1 MYARHKSTMD
11 HKTTEYQAFSYQI
24 LTWYKENPREL
35 PWRGTRDPYKI
46 WLSEIILQQ
55 TRVAQGLPYYYAFV
69 ETYPSVKDLALA
81 PEEEVLRLWQGLG
94 YYSRARNLH
103 ACAKS
108 IWFEMNGVF
117 PKTYDELLKLK
128 GVGSY
133 TASAIASF
141 AYGEVKAV
149 VDGNVFRVLARYFGI
164 DTDIASSKAK
174 KEFEA
179 LANQIIPIDQPG
191 EFNQAMMD
199 FGARLCTPK
208 NPSCE
213 SCPVNSS
220 CFALI
225 YNIVSELPVKINKV
239 KIKERYFHYYVIKCG
254 EKWVWKKRT
263 SGDIWEGLFDFPQ
276 EESIHELQTPTIEIP
291 SATKANTQRFPKNYR
306 HILSHQRLNA
316 VFSEV
321 EIGEENLDKLEDW
334 CENEGFVLVAEDK
347 IEYLAKPK
355 LIVNFLNDQGI

>member
-1 MYARHKSTMD
+1 MD
-11 HKTTEYQAFSYQI
+11 HKTTEYQAFSHQI
-24 LTWYKENPREL
+24 LTWYKENPRDL
-35 PWRGTRDPYKI
+35 PWRGTYDPYKI

-69 ETYPSVKDLALA
+69 ETYPAIKDLALA

-108 IWFEMNGVF
+108 IWFEMGGEF
-117 PKTYDELLKLK
+117 PKNYNELLKLK

-164 DTDIASSKAK
+164 HTDIASSRAK

-179 LANQIIPIDQPG
+179 LANQIIPKDQPG

-208 NPSCE
+208 NPDCP
-213 SCPVNSS
+213 SCPVKST
-220 CFALI
+220 CFALL
-225 YNIVSELPVKINKV
+225 YNMVSDLPVKINKV
-239 KIKERYFHYYVIKCG
+239 KVRERNFHYYVIKCG
-254 EKWVWKKRT
+254 KKWVWKKRT

-276 EESIHELQTPTIEIP
+276 VESDEGLASLPMHIP
-291 SATKANTQRFPKNYR
+291 SSSIEETQQFPKKYR

-321 EIGEENLDKLEDW
+321 EIGEEKLGELEDW
-334 CENEGFVLVAEDK
+334 CENEGFMLVAEEK

>member
-1 MYARHKSTMD
+1 MGY
-11 HKTTEYQAFSYQI
+11 KTTEYQAFSHQI
-24 LTWYKENPREL
+24 LTWYRENPRDL
-35 PWRGTRDPYKI
+35 PWRGTIDPYKI

-69 ETYPSVKDLALA
+69 ETYPTVKDLALA

-108 IWFEMNGVF
+108 IWHDMNGVF

-141 AYGEVKAV
+141 AYNEPKAV

-164 DTDIASSKAK
+164 ETDIASSKAK
-174 KEFEA
+174 KEFET
-179 LANQIIPIDQPG
+179 LANQLIPKDNPG

-208 NPSCE
+208 KPDCS
-213 SCPVNSS
+213 SCPLKDS
-220 CFALI
+220 CFALL
-225 YNIVSELPVKINKV
+225 YNMVSDLPVKINKV
-239 KIKERYFHYYVIKCG
+239 KIKERHFHYYVIKCG
-254 EKWVWKKRT
+254 KRWVWKKRT

-276 EESIHELQTPTIEIP
+276 IESSSELLPSVMDIPLTSEEETR
-291 SATKANTQRFPKNYR
+291 RFPKKYR

-321 EIGEENLDKLEDW
+321 EIKEENSEVLENW
-334 CENEGFVLVAEDK
+334 CENEGFMLVAEDK

>member
-1 MYARHKSTMD
+1 MNY
-11 HKTTEYQAFSYQI
+11 KTTEYQAFSYQI
-24 LTWYKENPREL
+24 LSWYKDNPREL
-35 PWRGTRDPYKI
+35 PWRSTDDPYKI

-55 TRVAQGLPYYYAFV
+55 TRVAQGLPYYYAFT
-69 ETYPSVKDLALA
+69 EAYPSVRALALA

-103 ACAKS
+103 SCAKS
-108 IWFEMNGVF
+108 IWFEMGGEF
-117 PKTYDELLKLK
+117 PKNYEGLIKLK

-149 VDGNVFRVLARYFGI
+149 VDGNVFRVLSRYFGI
-164 DTDIASSKAK
+164 ETDIASSKAK
-174 KEFEA
+174 KEFET
-179 LANQIIPIDQPG
+179 LANQIIPQEEPG

-208 NPSCE
+208 NPSC
-213 SCPVNSS
+213 STCPLKTS
-220 CFALI
+220 CFAHL
-225 YNIVSELPVKINKV
+225 YNMVSDLPVKINKV
-239 KIKERYFHYYVIKCG
+239 KIRERHFHYYVIKCG
-254 EKWVWKKRT
+254 DRWVWKKRT
-263 SGDIWEGLFDFPQ
+263 SGDIWEGLHDFPQ
-276 EESIHELQTPTIEIP
+276 VESSQEIQSLP
-291 SATKANTQRFPKNYR
+291 MDIPIKTEREAQLFPKKYR

-321 EIGEENLDKLEDW
+321 EIAEDNLDKLEDW
-334 CENEGFVLVAEDK
+334 CQNEGFLLVEEEK